1 MSLMNM
7 PFSPAAAGGTLR
19 SSEVC
24 GSLQLSNMSQT
35 TRTETGKPGA
45 RSRVERMGLG
55 LRLRQFREAAGLTQ
69 AELAGDRFSKEYV
82 SQIERGKT
90 KPTAATIEWLA
101 RRLELDPGFL
111 ATGVASD
118 DRARVEAVLTRAE
131 AFGEAHRFA
140 EAAAEFGKALESHA
154 LLGSPELRLRALSG
168 RAWAFVEQGDVRE
181 GISLLG
187 LARDLVE
194 GPGFSDLDRAT
205 VLFRLGVCR
214 YKLSS
219 IASSLALLTAALDL
233 AERSG
238 LPCDQL
244 RSEILSWRSRCYRR
258 QRDIEAAREDVER
271 ALELAEA
278 LGNRATMANVYV
290 QASLVAE
297 RTGHWLL
304 ARTYAEKAKSYY
316 EELNDERNVAG
327 LLNNL
332 GGLNLMLGNP
342 EQAVRHL
349 KRAFG
354 VALEADSTEDAAQ
367 AAGSLAK
374 VHLETGDHEQAE
386 QLARHALELLDGRD
400 DYLHEIG
407 PTQLVL
413 GRSLLEQG
421 RLEEAEQ
428 WFGAAEKSFEQ
439 LSSASHR
446 AAAWIAF
453 GDLAARRGDDRSA
466 ARLYRRAA
474 ETLQDVRF

>member
-1 MSLMNM
+1 MRFTIAYPMSAPTRIEQTAGN
-7 PFSPAAAGGTLR
+7 AGGRLD
-19 SSEVC
+19 
-24 GSLQLSNMSQT
+24 
-35 TRTETGKPGA
+35 RT
-45 RSRVERMGLG
+45 GLG
-55 LRLRQFREAAGLTQ
+55 LRLRQFRVAAGLTQ
-69 AELAGDRFSKEYV
+69 TELAGDRFSKEYV

-90 KPTAATIEWLA
+90 KPTAATLEWLA
-101 RRLELDPGFL
+101 RRLGIDPGFL

-118 DRARVEAVLTRAE
+118 DRARVESVLARAE
-131 AFGEAHRFA
+131 ALTEAHRFD
-140 EAAAEFGKALESHA
+140 EAADEFGRVLDARA
-154 LLGSPELRLRALSG
+154 VQTSPELHVRALSG
-168 RAWAFVEQGDVRE
+168 RAWALVEQGDVRT
-181 GISLLG
+181 GIDLLKR
-187 LARDLVE
+187 ARHLVE
-194 GPGFSDLDRAT
+194 GSGFSDVDRAE

-219 IASSLALLTAALDL
+219 IASSLALLTEALDL
-233 AERSG
+233 TERSN
-238 LPCDQL
+238 LPCDLL
-244 RSEILSWRSRCYRR
+244 RSEILNWRSRCYRR

-278 LGNRATMANVYV
+278 LGDRPTMANVYV

-304 ARTYAEKAKSYY
+304 ARTYAERAKSYY

-342 EQAVRHL
+342 EQAVLYL

-354 VALEADSTEDAAQ
+354 VALEADSNEDAAQ

-374 VHLETGDHEQAE
+374 VHLEIGDHAQAE
-386 QLARHALELLDGRD
+386 QLARHALELLGGRD

-407 PTQLVL
+407 PTELVL
-413 GRSLLEQG
+413 GRALMEQG
-421 RLEEAEQ
+421 RLDEAEQ
-428 WFGAAEKSFEQ
+428 WFAAAEKSFEQ